1 MLKSNLHVVL
11 PGSTFME
18 ILTSK
23 ATRRSTRLRVEIPI
37 SVTSLD
43 RTRAF
48 AEKCVALVVSC
59 QGCGFRSSRALSIGT
74 PILLGDLPGGE
85 SVTGRVASCLPLGND
100 GTHFLI
106 GVALYTHGNVWGIAN
121 PPEDW
126 NATLQPTADA
136 AAASATS
143 SLSAR
148 PANKQSWPYNLS
160 SASSKVPRAKK

>member
-1 MLKSNLHVVL
+1 
-11 PGSTFME
+11 ME
-18 ILTSK
+18 ILTPK
-23 ATRRSTRLRVEIPI
+23 AKRRSTRMRVEIPI

-43 RTRAF
+43 RARAF
-48 AEKCVALVVSC
+48 AEKCVVLVVSS

-74 PILLGDLPGGE
+74 PILLGDLPGGG
-85 SVTGRVASCLPLGND
+85 SVTGRVASCLPLGNE

-126 NATLQPTADA
+126 NVTLQPAADA

-143 SLSAR
+143 SPSVRSAS
-148 PANKQSWPYNLS
+148 KQSWPYNLFS
-160 SASSKVPRAKK
+160 SGSETPLAKK